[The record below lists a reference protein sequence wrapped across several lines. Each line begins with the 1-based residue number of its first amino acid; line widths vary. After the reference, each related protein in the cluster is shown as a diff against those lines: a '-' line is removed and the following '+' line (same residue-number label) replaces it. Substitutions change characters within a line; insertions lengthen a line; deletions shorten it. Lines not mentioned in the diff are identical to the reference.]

1 MSVVEDEFMRRRRA
15 VEVFSLSFL
24 DCICCGFGAIILLLV
39 LTEVGRPVVLEKSR
53 RNLDGQIRALTQKLY
68 AIQGET
74 DELTRELEGS
84 RATLAQERQ
93 RLARLSG
100 ELTSIQGE
108 YASST
113 QDASVSNRVEGELV
127 AAYQK
132 LSAEM
137 QRLLKQRARRPA
149 AQAIGGIPVDS
160 EYVIFIVD
168 TSDSMTDNHWDANLA
183 IIDEILSSY
192 PHVSGMQIMND
203 QGIYMFED
211 TKGKWL
217 TDSGEQRAEI
227 RRRARHWAAFSQSN
241 PVPGMEEAIRS
252 YWATDK
258 RISLFV
264 LGDEFTGKS
273 IQAALDSISAL
284 NKPGPDGRRPIRIH
298 AIGFPEGAGMSPDT
312 NIRFSALMR
321 LVCSQNNGTFV
332 GLKN

>member
-1 MSVVEDEFMRRRRA
+1 MRRRRS

-39 LTEVGRPVVLEKSR
+39 LTEIGRPVVLEKSR
-53 RNLDGQIRALTQKLY
+53 RNLDGQIRALNERLHTLRGQ
-68 AIQGET
+68 T
-74 DELTRELEGS
+74 DELTRELKGS
-84 RATLAQERQ
+84 RLTLQQDREK
-93 RLARLSG
+93 LARLSA
-100 ELTSIQGE
+100 ELSAIQGQ
-108 YASST
+108 YTSST

-137 QRLLKQRARRPA
+137 QRVLQRRAKRPA
-149 AQAIGGIPVDS
+149 TEAIGGIPVDS
-160 EYVIFIVD
+160 EYIIFVVD
-168 TSDSMTDNHWDANLA
+168 TSDSMTDNHWTANLA
-183 IIDEILSSY
+183 IIDEILDFY
-192 PHVSGMQIMND
+192 PHVMGLQIVND
-203 QGIYMFED
+203 QGVYMFED

-217 TDSGEQRAEI
+217 TDSPEQRAEI
-227 RRRARHWAAFSQSN
+227 RKRARHWAAFSQSN
-241 PVPGMEEAIRS
+241 PVPGMEEAIRT

-273 IQAALDSISAL
+273 IQAGLDGIGAL
-284 NKPGPDGRRPIRIH
+284 NKPGPDGRRVVRIN

-312 NIRFSALMR
+312 NIRFAALMR
-321 LVCSQNNGTFV
+321 LVCAQNNGTFW

>member
-1 MSVVEDEFMRRRRA
+1 MSRRRRS

-93 RLARLSG
+93 KLARLSG
-100 ELTSIQGE
+100 ELTSIQGQ

-137 QRLLKQRARRPA
+137 QRLLKQRAKRPA

-203 QGIYMFED
+203 QGIYMFD
-211 TKGKWL
+211 DMKGKWL
-217 TDSGEQRAEI
+217 ADSGEQRAEI